1 MMNVPE
7 SIYLFYKADFIT
19 FGIRKRFKLNP
30 MTATVLWYLFFNG
43 VLLITAIHDNI
54 VFSTSSRIG
63 LLNDFGWW
71 IITTL
76 GFNATFYTFLWLPD
90 GVAKTISGLVQNKVI
105 GLPSSHKD
113 QDGKETL
120 DIYIQKFFRSY
131 SNRLWYII
139 PSVIAI
145 PLLDSLVQSHR
156 KFLIWE
162 TASNFSFG
170 FTIFLYMFFFFLFV
184 TLLTRVIIVIV
195 WLNKLFKDFDV
206 DVRVL
211 HPDNA
216 GGLAPLS
223 RFGMAIVYMIVII
236 AISNV
241 FGDISEAVITSKAYI
256 DVVRQPFVFSTYI
269 AYSVFASLA
278 FFAPLSLAHTS
289 MKKAKNHFI
298 TEISDQFEIE
308 LANVQTLLAGDNAK
322 LKNSLSKLEELQK
335 LYNVASKFPVWPFNI
350 GNLAGFFG
358 AIVSPFL
365 ISLISIV
372 TEQFFK

>member
-1 MMNVPE
+1 MNVPE
-7 SIYLFYKADFIT
+7 SISLFYKADWIT
-19 FGIRKRFKLNP
+19 FGIRKRLNLSP
-30 MTATVLWYLFFNG
+30 MTATILWYLLFNG
-43 VLLITAIHDNI
+43 ILLIIAIRDGI
-54 VFSTSSRIG
+54 VFSIGSRVG

-76 GFNATFYTFLWLPD
+76 GFNATLYTFLWLPD
-90 GVAKTISGLVQNKVI
+90 GVTKTISGLVQNKVI
-105 GLPSSHKD
+105 GLPSSHKGLG
-113 QDGKETL
+113 GKETL
-120 DIYIQKFFRSY
+120 DIYIQKFFKNY

-145 PLLDSLVQSHR
+145 PLLNSLIQSHK

-162 TASNFSFG
+162 TASNLSFG
-170 FTIFLYMFFFFLFV
+170 FTIFLYMLFFFLFV
-184 TLLTRVIIVIV
+184 ILLTRVIIVMV

-211 HPDNA
+211 HPDKA

-241 FGDISEAVITSKAYI
+241 FGDISEATITSKAYI
-256 DVVRQPFVFSTYI
+256 DVVRQPFVFSIYV

-308 LANVQTLLAGDNAK
+308 LANIQTLLAGDNAK

-335 LYNVASKFPVWPFNI
+335 LYSVVSKFPVWPFNI

-365 ISLISIV
+365 ISLISIAI
-372 TEQFFK
+372 EQFFK

>member
-1 MMNVPE
+1 MNVPE
-7 SIYLFYKADFIT
+7 SISLFYKADWIT
-19 FGIRKRFKLNP
+19 FGIRKRLNLSP
-30 MTATVLWYLFFNG
+30 MTATILWYLLFNG
-43 VLLITAIHDNI
+43 ILLIIAIRDGI
-54 VFSTSSRIG
+54 VFSIGSRVG

-71 IITTL
+71 VITTL
-76 GFNATFYTFLWLPD
+76 GFNATIYTFLWLPD
-90 GVAKTISGLVQNKVI
+90 GVTKTISGLVQNKVI
-105 GLPSSHKD
+105 GLPSSHKG
-113 QDGKETL
+113 QDRKETL
-120 DIYIQKFFRSY
+120 DVYIQKFFRSY

-145 PLLDSLVQSHR
+145 PLLDSLVQSHQ
-156 KFLIWE
+156 KFIIWE

-184 TLLTRVIIVIV
+184 MLLIRVIIVMV

-211 HPDNA
+211 HPDKA

-241 FGDISEAVITSKAYI
+241 FGDISEATITSKAYI
-256 DVVRQPFVFSTYI
+256 DVVRQPFVFSIYI

-289 MKKAKNHFI
+289 MKKAKNNFI

-308 LANVQTLLAGDNAK
+308 LANIQTLLAGDNAK
-322 LKNSLSKLEELQK
+322 LKSSLSKLEELQK
-335 LYNVASKFPVWPFNI
+335 LYTVVSKFPVWPFNI

-365 ISLISIV
+365 ISLISIAI
-372 TEQFFK
+372 EQFFK

>member
-1 MMNVPE
+1 MNVPE
-7 SIYLFYKADFIT
+7 SIDLFYRTDFIT
-19 FGIRKRFKLNP
+19 FGIRKHFGLSP
-30 MTATVLWYLFFNG
+30 MTATVLWYLFFNA

-54 VFSTSSRIG
+54 VFSTGNRVG

-71 IITTL
+71 VISAL

-90 GVAKTISGLVQNKVI
+90 GIKKTISGLVQNKVI

-120 DIYIQKFFRSY
+120 DIYIQMFFRSY

-145 PLLDSLVQSHR
+145 PLVDSLIQSHQN
-156 KFLIWE
+156 FVIWE

-170 FTIFLYMFFFFLFV
+170 FTIFLYVFFFFLFV
-184 TLLTRVIIVIV
+184 TLLTRVIIVMV
-195 WLNKLFKDFDV
+195 WLNKLFKDFNV

-211 HPDNA
+211 HPDKA

-223 RFGMAIVYMIVII
+223 SFGMAIVYMIVII

-241 FGDISEAVITSKAYI
+241 FGDISEATITSKAYI
-256 DVVRQPFVFSTYI
+256 DVVKQPFVFSIYI
-269 AYSVFASLA
+269 AYCVFASLA
-278 FFAPLSLAHTS
+278 FFTPLSVAHTS

-298 TEISDQFEIE
+298 TEISDQFEVE
-308 LANVQTLLAGDNAK
+308 LANIQTLLAGDKAK

-335 LYNVASKFPVWPFNI
+335 LYAVASKFPVWPFNV

-365 ISLISIV
+365 ISLISILI
-372 TEQFFK
+372 EQFFN

>member
-1 MMNVPE
+1 MNVPE
-7 SIYLFYKADFIT
+7 SISLFYKADWIT
-19 FGIRKRFKLNP
+19 FGIRKRLNLSP
-30 MTATVLWYLFFNG
+30 MTATILWYLLFNG

-54 VFSTSSRIG
+54 VFSTGNRIG

-71 IITTL
+71 IISTL

-90 GVAKTISGLVQNKVI
+90 GVSKTISGLVQNKVI
-105 GLPSSHKD
+105 GFPSSHKG
-113 QDGKETL
+113 QDEKETL

-139 PSVIAI
+139 PSVIAV
-145 PLLDSLVQSHR
+145 PLLDSLIQSHQ
-156 KFLIWE
+156 KFVIWE

-184 TLLTRVIIVIV
+184 TLLTRVVIVIV

-211 HPDNA
+211 HPDKA

-223 RFGMAIVYMIVII
+223 GFGMAIVYLIVII

-241 FGDISEAVITSKAYI
+241 FGDISEATITSKAYI

-308 LANVQTLLAGDNAK
+308 LANIQTLLAGDNVK
-322 LKNSLSKLEELQK
+322 LKNSLSKLDELQK
-335 LYNVASKFPVWPFNI
+335 LYTVVSKFPVLPFNI
-350 GNLAGFFG
+350 GNLAGFIG

-365 ISLISIV
+365 VSLISIGI
-372 TEQFFK
+372 EQFFK